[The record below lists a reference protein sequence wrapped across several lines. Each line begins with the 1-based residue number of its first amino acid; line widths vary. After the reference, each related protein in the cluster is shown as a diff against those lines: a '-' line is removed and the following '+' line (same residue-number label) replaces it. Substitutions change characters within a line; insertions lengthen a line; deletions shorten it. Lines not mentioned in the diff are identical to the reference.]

1 LRLSWNRWLA
11 APLLVAV
18 LAAWA
23 MAAAAGELARPI
35 PLQCRLGDGPWR
47 QCQMRVER
55 LGVAW
60 QLEVNGEAIGF
71 SHDGK
76 GNVQMRRGSSSWVP
90 VQAHWSAEAALCW
103 DGICAK
109 GDLPLD

>member
-1 LRLSWNRWLA
+1 
-11 APLLVAV
+11 
-18 LAAWA
+18 
-23 MAAAAGELARPI
+23 MQI
-35 PLQCRLGDGPWR
+35 Q
-47 QCQMRVER
+47 Q

-60 QLEVNGEAIGF
+60 RLQLNGDAISF

-76 GNVQMRRGSSSWVP
+76 GNVRMQQGRGSWVP
-90 VQAHWSAEAALCW
+90 VQPRWTPDAALCW